1 MILKGPT
8 SKFQSAIGFVS
19 KIVVES
25 EIDEMEILGTVQSV
39 AVSSCDGGAHWVRA
53 HSSRS

>member
-25 EIDEMEILGTVQSV
+25 EIAEMEILGTVQSV